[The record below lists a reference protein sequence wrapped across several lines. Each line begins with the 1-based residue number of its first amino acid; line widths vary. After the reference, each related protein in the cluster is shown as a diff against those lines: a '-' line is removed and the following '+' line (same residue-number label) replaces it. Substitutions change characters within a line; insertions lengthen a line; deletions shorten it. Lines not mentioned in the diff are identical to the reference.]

1 VAFHMNEQIVF
12 AVGYLLGLISGLLIA
27 LRKMK

>member
-1 VAFHMNEQIVF
+1 MNEQIVF